1 MQREKTKMVTSIGGQ
16 ALIEGILMRGP
27 EKISLAIR
35 KPDGDIYN
43 EYMEATYLKD
53 KFSLFKFPIFRGIS
67 SFIDSMIIGYKALM
81 ISAEKSSAEDSEEE
95 LSKFDKWLSNK
106 FGDKIMNIIM
116 AIASFLGIALAI
128 LLFFVFPSWIFNVAL
143 GYLSFLGNS
152 FVYCSIFEGILRVII
167 FLIYIILCS
176 QLKDMRR
183 VFQYHGAEHK
193 TIFCYENNEEL
204 TVDNVK
210 KHSRFHPRCGT
221 SFMFLMILL
230 GIIIGFFIPFSNP
243 FFRSFI
249 KILCIP
255 IIVGLGY
262 ELIKICG
269 KYDNMVTRII
279 SAPGLWIQRITTK
292 EPDDDM
298 IEIAISALRAVA
310 PENKN
315 DGIQI

>member
-1 MQREKTKMVTSIGGQ
+1 MQREKAKMVTSIGGQ

-53 KFSLFKFPIFRGIS
+53 KFSLFKFPIFRGIG

-116 AIASFLGIALAI
+116 AIASVLGIALAI

-143 GYLSFLGNS
+143 GNLSFLGDS
-152 FVYCSIFEGILRVII
+152 FVYRSIFEGILRVII

-230 GIIIGFFIPFSNP
+230 GIIIGLFIPFSNP

-269 KYDNMVTRII
+269 KYDNIVTRII
-279 SAPGLWIQRITTK
+279 SAPGLWVQRITTK

-298 IEIAISALRAVA
+298 IEIAISALTAVA

>member
-27 EKISLAIR
+27 EKISVAIR

-53 KFSLFKFPIFRGIS
+53 KFSLFKFPVFRGIS

-116 AIASFLGIALAI
+116 AIASVLGIALAI

-143 GYLSFLGNS
+143 GNLSFLGDS
-152 FVYCSIFEGILRVII
+152 FVYRSIFEGILRVII

-279 SAPGLWIQRITTK
+279 SAPGLWVQRITTK

>member
-116 AIASFLGIALAI
+116 AIASVLGIALAI

-143 GYLSFLGNS
+143 GNLSFLGNS
-152 FVYCSIFEGILRVII
+152 FIYRSIFEGILRVII

-230 GIIIGFFIPFSNP
+230 GIIIGLFIPFSNP

-279 SAPGLWIQRITTK
+279 SAPGLWVQRITTK

-298 IEIAISALRAVA
+298 IEIAISALRAIA

>member
-27 EKISLAIR
+27 EKISVAIR

-106 FGDKIMNIIM
+106 FGDRIMNIIM
-116 AIASFLGIALAI
+116 AIASVLGIALAI

-152 FVYCSIFEGILRVII
+152 FVYRSIFEGILRVII

-210 KHSRFHPRCGT
+210 KHIRFHPRCGT

>member
-116 AIASFLGIALAI
+116 AIASVLGIALAI

-143 GYLSFLGNS
+143 GYLSFLGDS
-152 FVYCSIFEGILRVII
+152 FVYRSIFEGILRVII

>member
-35 KPDGDIYN
+35 KPDGNIYN

-95 LSKFDKWLSNK
+95 LSKFDKWLSDK

-152 FVYCSIFEGILRVII
+152 FVYRSIFEGILRVII

-193 TIFCYENNEEL
+193 TIFCYENNEDL